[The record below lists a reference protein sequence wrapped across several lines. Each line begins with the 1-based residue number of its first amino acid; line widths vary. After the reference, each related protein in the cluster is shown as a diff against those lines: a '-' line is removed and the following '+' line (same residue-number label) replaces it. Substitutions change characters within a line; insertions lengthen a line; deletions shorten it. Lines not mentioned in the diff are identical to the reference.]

1 MESQDPILPGCEAQ
15 KQHCSDSSITVTG
28 PGKQRLTLALRILSQ
43 IHPRG
48 CFRMKSSF
56 GCMWTS
62 LSSLF
67 YYYFFLYSWKW
78 LFAQNILSVGCPG
91 KKKVNKIVFFFH
103 AFGTS
108 EDPFLCKRLNSFCL
122 VTFLSLQ
129 RARLHS
135 SSKRTWGG
143 QACCLI
149 DMALSSPSGRW
160 GIRHDKHWGSF
171 RQCGRA
177 RCRWWFVQWER
188 GFWASL
194 KETCVGSWLLSV

>member
-108 EDPFLCKRLNSFCL
+108 EDPFLCKQL
-122 VTFLSLQ
+122 VEFFLPGDFPVPTTSTAAQLQQENVRRSGLLSHRHGSLF
-129 RARLHS
+129 
-135 SSKRTWGG
+135 
-143 QACCLI
+143 
-149 DMALSSPSGRW
+149 
-160 GIRHDKHWGSF
+160 SF
-171 RQCGRA
+171 R
-177 RCRWWFVQWER
+177 
-188 GFWASL
+188 
-194 KETCVGSWLLSV
+194 